1 MKRVLDNFSSEEHHD
16 TASSSSVVCCVCIEP
31 SLLAA
36 NKKVV
41 VLGID
46 GMDPKLLQTF
56 VDQGRMPNFKA
67 LMAEGDF
74 RPLQTTMPP
83 QSPVAWSTF
92 MTGMDPGGHG
102 IFDFIHVDRAKMAPY
117 SSMAQADPGWP
128 SDQHRLMVVSDFRRR
143 RANAAQGHDFLAD
156 ARRARACGPRSFA
169 CR

>member
-1 MKRVLDNFSSEEHHD
+1 MNGSFVNQFRYSGRSHSQLG
-16 TASSSSVVCCVCIEP
+16 
-31 SLLAA
+31 LAA
-36 NKKVV
+36 LLMLYCGLFVGIDSLAAGKKVM

-46 GMDPKLLQTF
+46 GMDPKLLETF

-102 IFDFIHVDRAKMAPY
+102 IFDFRCFD
-117 SSMAQADPGWP
+117 
-128 SDQHRLMVVSDFRRR
+128 
-143 RANAAQGHDFLAD
+143 
-156 ARRARACGPRSFA
+156 
-169 CR
+169 